1 MKINILTVGSR
12 GDIQPYLA
20 LGVGLKAAE
29 YDVRLT
35 THAAFETL
43 ITRYG
48 LEFFPIGGNVQAI
61 IQGDAGQATIE
72 AGRNPITVLRELTKA
87 LEPLMT
93 ECLEQSW
100 QSCQDADAIVSSGT
114 AFWGDDIAQRLELP
128 SFIGLLQPVTV
139 TRQFPHPLAPT
150 MNLGGLFNWLTYQ
163 LLNRFYW
170 QLFKPTI
177 APWRQ
182 AQLKLPPYQS
192 CPFLSDR
199 WRELPKLYGFS
210 STIVPKPTDWDK
222 SCHVTGYWFLAATDD
237 FTPPADL
244 VDFLAAGEPPVS
256 IGFGSMS
263 SRDAAAITAMA
274 LEALQQTGQRGLLL
288 TGWGG
293 ITQTDLPDSVFKLEA
308 IPHDW
313 LFPQMKAIVHHGGA
327 GTTAAALR
335 SGVPSVVVPF
345 FADQP
350 FWGDRAVRLGI
361 SAASIPKRSL
371 SAMRLGDAIR
381 QAVGDES
388 LRAQAKHVGHLLQAE
403 DGVAAAVKI
412 ITRQLDRVD
421 RHELAN

>member
-20 LGVGLKAAE
+20 LGVGLKAAG

-35 THAAFETL
+35 THEIFEAL

-48 LEFFPIGGNVQAI
+48 LDFFPIGGNVQAI
-61 IQGDAGQATIE
+61 IQGEAGQTTIE

-87 LEPLMT
+87 LEPLMA

-150 MNLGGLFNWLTYQ
+150 VNLGGTFNWLTYQ
-163 LLNRFYW
+163 FLNRFYW

-182 AQLKLPPYQS
+182 TRLNLPPHPG
-192 CPFLSDR
+192 CPFLGDR
-199 WRELPKLYGFS
+199 WRQLPKLYGFS
-210 STIVPKPTDWDK
+210 PTIVPKPVDWDAA
-222 SCHVTGYWFLAATDD
+222 CHVTGYWFLDAPDD

-244 VDFLAAGEPPVS
+244 LDFLHDGEPPVS

-263 SRDAAAITAMA
+263 SRDAEALTAMA

-308 IPHDW
+308 IPHAW
-313 LFPQMKAIVHHGGA
+313 LFPKMKAIVHHGGA

-335 SGVPSVVVPF
+335 SGVPSVAVPF

-350 FWGDRAVRLGI
+350 FWGDRTVRLGV

-371 SAMRLGDAIR
+371 SAGRLADAIR
-381 QAVGDES
+381 QAIES
-388 LRAQAKHVGHLLQAE
+388 QPLRAQAKHIGQTLQAE
-403 DGVAAAVKI
+403 AGVAAATKI
-412 ITRQLDRVD
+412 ITDSMRS
-421 RHELAN
+421 HSST